1 MLGWLK
7 SSGGA
12 DHPMA
17 DPKGARAIIETLPT
31 QNPSQSLEMLSEQL
45 EGLRE
50 ASGLKAQRVFEII
63 DAIDTA
69 AKPFQ
74 RKLSQDYVSGG
85 LALAKAQETRIAHVV
100 STFWLRLANAYRMLI
115 EMHEAGDP
123 TATSIRSQLSTA
135 ASRSI
140 RAANLY
146 LKWRLFR
153 YSPVTPAFWRD
164 LGRIYQVA
172 ESRGFS
178 GGKVIVYP
186 GVFGESSVQRELLK
200 VFMLSVSST
209 DSLSA
214 VQVEI
219 VERVCAQF
227 SEWFVMQK
235 QASTGCHFWFDLASD
250 KAPARLA
257 DRLALSPSMRFFG
270 PGNAAY
276 ELEKLGAM
284 VKAGGAVPSNVNLGG
299 EYPPDQVIEALKHL
313 SRYWAPQP
321 PARREVRKESAERI
335 DVVHGLEDVLSAV
348 ERDIMDLDFDDRR
361 MEGWSVTNESSGG
374 FGAVAPANRS
384 DWLQIGTLLGVK
396 YQDGAAWGVGIVRR
410 LNFDAQ
416 NNRNVGIEMFARG
429 VTTVKLL
436 PLLPDGRV
444 HPDDELGEDAL
455 LLPSAADNS
464 LGKMEVTL
472 VMKLGTFSPQK
483 SYGMRMYAM
492 DYLLVPKRLMEAGQ
506 DFDIAEYRVLQRSG

>member
-7 SSGGA
+7 SSGSS

-17 DPKGARAIIETLPT
+17 DAKGARTVIETLPT
-31 QNPSQSLEMLSEQL
+31 NNASQSLEALSDQL

-50 ASGLKAQRVFEII
+50 ASGLKAARVFEII
-63 DAIDTA
+63 DMIDTA

-74 RKLSQDYVSGG
+74 RKLSHDYVSGG
-85 LALAKAQETRIAHVV
+85 LALAKAQETRIAHVIGA
-100 STFWLRLANAYRMLI
+100 FWLQLSCSYRMVI

-123 TATSIRSQLSTA
+123 TATAIRAQLPA
-135 ASRSI
+135 AAGRSI

-153 YSPVTPAFWRD
+153 YSHVAPRFWLD
-164 LGRIYQVA
+164 LGRTFQVA
-172 ESRGFS
+172 EARGFS
-178 GGKVIVYP
+178 SGKVMVYP
-186 GVFGESSVQRELLK
+186 GVWGESSVQRELLK
-200 VFMLSVSST
+200 VLMLSVSST

-214 VQVEI
+214 LQVEI

-227 SEWFVMQK
+227 SEFFVLQK
-235 QASTGCHFWFDLASD
+235 QAATGCHFWFELGTD
-250 KAPARLA
+250 KPPARLA
-257 DRLALSPSMRFFG
+257 DRLALSSSLRFFG
-270 PGNAAY
+270 PGNAAF

-284 VKAGGAVPSNVNLGG
+284 IKGGGAVPSFVNLGG
-299 EYPPDQVIEALKHL
+299 DYPPEQVSEALKHL

-321 PARREVRKESAERI
+321 PARRESRKESAERI
-335 DVVHGLEDVLSAV
+335 EVVHGLEDVLAAV
-348 ERDIMDLDFDDRR
+348 EGDTSDFDFDERR
-361 MEGWSVTNESSGG
+361 MEVWGVSNESVGG
-374 FGAVAPANRS
+374 FGALAPVNRG

-416 NNRNVGIEMFARG
+416 NNRNIGVEMFARG
-429 VTTVKLL
+429 VTSVTLL

-472 VMKLGTFSPQK
+472 VMRLGTFSPQK

-492 DYLLVPKRLMEAGQ
+492 DYMLVPKRLMEAGH
-506 DFDIAEYRVLQRSG
+506 DFDIAEYRVLQRSA

>member
-7 SSGGA
+7 SSGDA

-17 DPKGARAIIETLPT
+17 DAKGARNVIETLPT
-31 QNPSQSLEMLSEQL
+31 QNPSQALEALSEQL

-63 DAIDTA
+63 DTIDTA
-69 AKPFQ
+69 SKPFQ
-74 RKLSQDYVSGG
+74 RKLSQDYVGGG

-100 STFWLRLANAYRMLI
+100 STFWLRLSTSYRLLL
-115 EMHEAGDP
+115 EMHEAGD
-123 TATSIRSQLSTA
+123 ASAAAIRSQLPTI
-135 ASRSI
+135 ASRAI
-140 RAANLY
+140 RAADLY

-153 YSPVTPAFWRD
+153 YSPVAPGFWRD
-164 LGRIYQVA
+164 LGRIWQVA
-172 ESRGFS
+172 EARGFAA
-178 GGKVIVYP
+178 GKVVVYP
-186 GVFGESSVQRELLK
+186 GVWGESSFQRELLK
-200 VFMLSVSST
+200 LFMLSVSST

-214 VQVEI
+214 MQVEI
-219 VERVCAQF
+219 VERVCAQY
-227 SEWFVMQK
+227 SDLFVLQK
-235 QASTGCHFWFDLASD
+235 QASTGCHFWFDLTSD

-276 ELEKLGAM
+276 ELEKLGALI
-284 VKAGGAVPSNVNLGG
+284 KSGGAIPSSVNLGG
-299 EYPPDQVIEALKHL
+299 DYPPEQVVESLRHL

-321 PARREVRKESAERI
+321 PARKETRKASAERI
-335 DVVHGLEDVLSAV
+335 EVVHGLDDVLSAV
-348 ERDIMDLDFDDRR
+348 ERDTMDLDFDDRR
-361 MEGWSVTNESSGG
+361 IEAWGVSDESMGG
-374 FGAVAPANRS
+374 FGAVAPPNRS
-384 DWLQIGTLLGVK
+384 EWLQIGTLLGVK

-436 PLLPDGRV
+436 PLLSDGRV
-444 HPDDELGEDAL
+444 HPDDELGDDAL

-492 DYLLVPKRLMEAGQ
+492 DYLLLPKRLMEAGQ